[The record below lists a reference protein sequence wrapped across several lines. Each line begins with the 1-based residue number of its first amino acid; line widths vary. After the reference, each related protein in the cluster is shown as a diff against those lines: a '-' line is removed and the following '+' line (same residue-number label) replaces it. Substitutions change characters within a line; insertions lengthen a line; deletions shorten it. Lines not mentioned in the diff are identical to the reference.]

1 MIAKVGADV
10 VTDDLPQR
18 IALPGPAA
26 SDPPNAKGH
35 PHGHFARS
43 HPRTAALPLATVAR
57 AVTILAPLPPSALR
71 VHLALITVSVLF
83 GANYVFTKRIL
94 DTVSPAAWIM
104 FRIMAATVVIVP
116 LAMALRRGKDW
127 PRPRLMMGLFLAA
140 FFGVFA
146 NHVLF
151 TEGMARTTPEH
162 SAVINACIPT
172 WTLIVAVI
180 AGQERL
186 GWRRIAAI
194 LAAMLGVQYLLGI
207 DQVLFGERSAI
218 APDARGAS
226 LLGDVLTLVNGLSF
240 AVHLVIMRR
249 LGRNLNPWLSTA
261 ILFVM
266 ASMMVGTW
274 CGPQIQNSDLDAV
287 LTPPTLWF
295 ALYAVFFATVL
306 TYLLNTWALRHT
318 HSSQVAIYINVQPL
332 VAATLNWAL
341 GAPLPGHRFFV
352 AVALVGLGLWL
363 QNTARRN

>member
-1 MIAKVGADV
+1 MENRPD
-10 VTDDLPQR
+10 
-18 IALPGPAA
+18 PAA
-26 SDPPNAKGH
+26 RRP
-35 PHGHFARS
+35 RS
-43 HPRTAALPLATVAR
+43 HHGGPSHGQLRPLPPGRSAGALATAGR
-57 AVTILAPLPPSALR
+57 AATILAPLPPSALR

-94 DTVSPAAWIM
+94 ATVPPVAWIM
-104 FRIMAATVVIVP
+104 LRIMAATLVIVP
-116 LAMALRRGKDW
+116 LAMLLRRGSRLGADW
-127 PRPRLMMGLFLAA
+127 PRPRLLCGLGVAA

-146 NHVLF
+146 NHVLW

-172 WTLIVAVI
+172 WTLIIAVI

-186 GWRRIAAI
+186 GWRRLAAIAAA
-194 LAAMLGVQYLLGI
+194 LLGVQYLLGI
-207 DQVLFGERSAI
+207 DQVLFGERTAA

-226 LLGDVLTLVNGLSF
+226 LLGDVLTLVNGMSF

-261 ILFVM
+261 IMFVM
-266 ASMMVGTW
+266 ASMMVGAW
-274 CGPQIQNSDLDAV
+274 CGPQVQSADLEAV

-318 HSSQVAIYINVQPL
+318 HSSQVALYINVQPL

-341 GAPLPGHRFFV
+341 GAPLPTHRFFV
-352 AVALVGLGLWL
+352 AVTLVALGLYL
-363 QNTARRN
+363 QNTARRA